1 VSQSKTARFPYR
13 IQVLD
18 RALEVLRILGERDGQ
33 WGLAEL
39 CGELKLHK
47 STVHRLIMVLERH
60 RLVERNGSTGHYRLG
75 VRLFELGSKAVAVL
89 DLREHSR
96 RFLARIL
103 EETQETVHFCLF
115 DQGEIL
121 YVEKLEPQRSIRLA
135 SRVGRRVP
143 AYCTSVGKA
152 ILAELPAGEVEAI
165 VRRARLKR
173 LTKHTITSAA
183 ALKTELARIRTRGYA
198 IDNEENE
205 EGVRCVGA
213 VVWDHTGRPRA
224 AISVSG
230 PAFRMSKTKVN
241 LVARAVVHGA
251 RALSQELG
259 YVSPDASARHKR
271 AG

>member
-1 VSQSKTARFPYR
+1 
-13 IQVLD
+13 
-18 RALEVLRILGERDGQ
+18 LELLRVLGERDGEL
-33 WGLAEL
+33 GLAEL

-47 STVHRLIMVLERH
+47 STVHRLIMVLEQH

-75 VRLFELGSKAVAVL
+75 VRLFELGSKAMAVI

-96 RFLARIL
+96 RFLARVL

-115 DQGEIL
+115 DQNEIL

-152 ILAELPAGEVEAI
+152 ILAELPEAEVDAI
-165 VRRARLKR
+165 LRRARLKR
-173 LTKHTITSAA
+173 LTKHTITSAT
-183 ALKTELARIRTRGYA
+183 ALKTELIRIRARGYA
-198 IDNEENE
+198 IDDEENE

-230 PAFRMSKTKVN
+230 PAFRMTKAKVSQ
-241 LVARAVVHGA
+241 VAKVIVRGA
-251 RALSQELG
+251 TSLSRELG